1 MGVALFSATLNA
13 QNYPSLG
20 KIEHFKFDNSLA
32 GDLGGS
38 IGGVTPTYVADRF
51 GVPNKAQRFTEGTSN
66 VVIQNFPTGTN
77 SRTISFW
84 FKGNTDIVQELFN
97 VKGSTSGEMQISYQF
112 PDANANSNIITVSN
126 GNSSSNVKARLSYSN
141 EWKQVTVVNLS
152 GSHRI
157 YINGV
162 YYAMGSNSSNI
173 AGTPVF
179 RIGMSNT
186 DVVSADFDM
195 DDLIVYNRA
204 LSDLEILQVFTAP
217 VNAPL
222 QEWTLFQNG
231 PGGRTFNSLEYLKRT
246 NPGTSNQVIFS
257 SGYTGHSGTTTVVT
271 SNSEPRVMHE
281 TAFVTSANNTN
292 LQVYGTDYTMDANT
306 TLTNANNFQDEAFT
320 CGGSW
325 VLYYNTNNTSNRS
338 GYWIGKIHRRIAS
351 PNATVAF
358 NEVYSQAGRPLSDI
372 ESNKKFNG
380 TNVIAVGKTA
390 PTSFANGGNSFQES
404 PVILSSI
411 NGGTNW
417 QQIDLTSLNLGSA
430 GLRSIKWLNQTTA
443 IVVGYKKIVGVG
455 FEPPTFLPLILKTT
469 DAGLS
474 WVDVTPNNAGLEAL
488 NFVQFSNNQLWV
500 AGDNGKLLKSS
511 DDGSTWT
518 MIITDV
524 FSSVTNIYFQD
535 AQNGIV
541 AGAGSYVAKTTNG
554 GQTWRRLYFQDPA
567 RITGLEFKDAT
578 NGLIQTTAG
587 TLYQY
592 TPCVTLTNTINATTC
607 GSYVSPSGNQTW
619 TTSGQYSETLTA
631 STGCDSIVTVNLTI
645 INAPD
650 APENASTV
658 TQMNICTGESTTL
671 NATGTGT
678 INWYSDAN
686 ATTLISSG
694 TSLTTPTLTNTT
706 TYYTQING
714 TPCNSLITPITVTV
728 SGLPQEPTNTTP
740 IANQTICSWNSTTLS
755 ANGSNLTWFTSATGG
770 NSIGSGS
777 TFTTS
782 TLMNNQTFYVQSAT
796 GNCASTR
803 LAIPVT
809 VNSTPMDPFNN
820 TPQSNLSVCQGNGTT
835 LSVMA
840 PSGGATTSWWANQS
854 GGTSIGNGNSLVL
867 VASAL
872 LQTST
877 FYVSHLNGN
886 CSSDRIAIQVVVNQP
901 NSSIINETACGSIV
915 INNQTFTSSG
925 TYTQTLTNIVG
936 CDSVITLNL
945 TINPT
950 NAVIVNE
957 TACESFTWIDN
968 VTYTASTNTPT
979 LTLTNTSGCD
989 SLVTLNLTIYNN
1001 QTGTTNVTACG
1012 SYTWID
1018 GNTYTTDNNT
1028 ATHLLQSVNGCD
1040 SLVTLNLTFGT
1051 ENSGTATISACD
1063 SYTWIDGNTYTSNTM
1078 TPTFTL
1084 TNQSGCD
1091 SLVTLNL
1098 TIKNSSSSV
1107 DMITSCDPVQWIN
1120 GITYS
1125 SSTNTPTFVVLN
1137 AEGCDSVITLNLT
1150 INSVTPT
1157 ITLNGS
1163 TLTTTATGGTYQWVD
1178 CANNNAAIAGASSQS
1193 FTPTMTGNYALQY
1206 TINGC
1211 TKISNCITVTLANIE
1226 NLEAINW
1233 AIYPNPAS
1241 EIVYFR
1247 NVKTGSQIRVLD
1259 LSGKL
1264 IYVSKF
1270 DASNNTIS
1278 VANWN
1283 NGMYIVEIEHEG
1295 LINQTKLVINK

>member
-1 MGVALFSATLNA
+1 MKRILLCLGMGGALFSATLNA

-162 YYAMGSNSSNI
+162 HYATGSNSSNI

-231 PGGRTFNSLEYLKRT
+231 PGGRIFNSLEYLKRT

-320 CGGSW
+320 CGASW

-380 TNVIAVGKTA
+380 INVIAVGKTA

-417 QQIDLTSLNLGSA
+417 QEIDLTSLNLGSA

-488 NFVQFSNNQLWV
+488 NLVQFSNNQLWV
-500 AGDNGKLLKSS
+500 AGDNGKLLKST

-518 MIITDV
+518 MIATDV

-541 AGAGSYVAKTTNG
+541 AGTGSYVAKTTNG

-592 TPCVTLTNTINATTC
+592 TPCVTLTNTINATAC
-607 GSYVSPSGNQTW
+607 GSYTSPSGNQTW
-619 TTSGQYSETLTA
+619 TSSGQYTETLTS
-631 STGCDSIVTVNLTI
+631 STGCDSIVTVNLTVI
-645 INAPD
+645 
-650 APENASTV
+650 S
-658 TQMNICTGESTTL
+658 SF
-671 NATGTGT
+671 
-678 INWYSDAN
+678 
-686 ATTLISSG
+686 ATTQTASACSSFTWIDG
-694 TSLTTPTLTNTT
+694 VTYTSSTNTPT
-706 TYYTQING
+706 Q
-714 TPCNSLITPITVTV
+714 
-728 SGLPQEPTNTTP
+728 
-740 IANQTICSWNSTTLS
+740 
-755 ANGSNLTWFTSATGG
+755 
-770 NSIGSGS
+770 
-777 TFTTS
+777 
-782 TLMNNQTFYVQSAT
+782 
-796 GNCASTR
+796 
-803 LAIPVT
+803 
-809 VNSTPMDPFNN
+809 
-820 TPQSNLSVCQGNGTT
+820 
-835 LSVMA
+835 
-840 PSGGATTSWWANQS
+840 
-854 GGTSIGNGNSLVL
+854 
-867 VASAL
+867 L
-872 LQTST
+872 LQS
-877 FYVSHLNGN
+877 
-886 CSSDRIAIQVVVNQP
+886 VN
-901 NSSIINETACGSIV
+901 
-915 INNQTFTSSG
+915 
-925 TYTQTLTNIVG
+925 G
-936 CDSVITLNL
+936 CDSLVTLNL
-945 TINPT
+945 TIYNPNPAT
-950 NAVIVNE
+950 HTVSACASFTWVDGITYTSNNNTATFLLQTVNGCDSLVTLNLTIQNNTGVATQ

-979 LTLTNTSGCD
+979 FTLTNAAGCD
-989 SLVTLNLTIYNN
+989 SVVTLNLTIYNN
-1001 QTGTTNVTACG
+1001 QTGTANVTACG

-1018 GNTYTTDNNT
+1018 GNTYTTNNNT

-1051 ENSGTATISACD
+1051 ENTGTATISACD
-1063 SYTWIDGNTYTSNTM
+1063 SYTWIDGNTYTSSTM

-1107 DMITSCDPVQWIN
+1107 DVITSCDPVQWIN
-1120 GITYS
+1120 GMTYS
-1125 SSTNTPTFVVLN
+1125 SSTNTPTFVVPN
-1137 AEGCDSVITLNLT
+1137 AVGCDSVITLNLT

-1178 CANNNAAIAGASSQS
+1178 CANNNAAIAGATSQS
-1193 FTPTMTGNYALQY
+1193 FTPTMTGNYAVQY

-1241 EIVYFR
+1241 ETVYFR
-1247 NVKTGSQIRVLD
+1247 NVNTGSQIRVLD

-1283 NGMYIVEIEHEG
+1283 NGMYIVEIEYEG